1 MILLNSKGA
10 IMDLYDLFEIKD
22 LAEAR
27 QERLV
32 KYYLKELKTIKAE
45 IQWCNHEI
53 DKINKE

>member
-1 MILLNSKGA
+1 
-10 IMDLYDLFEIKD
+10 MDLYELLEIKD

-32 KYYLKELKTIKAE
+32 NYYLKELKTIKAE
-45 IQWCNHEI
+45 IQWCNTEI